1 MDIKKHIKILRNK
14 INKHNVHYYVE
25 DNPQISDFDYDL
37 LMRELIEL
45 ENKTPNLITPTS
57 PTQRV
62 GSKPLPEFKSVRHR
76 LQMLSLSNAMN
87 EDEIIAFDQQ
97 VKRGL
102 GINDEIEYIAEPKLD
117 GLAVELIY
125 ENGLFVTGSTRGD
138 GTMGEDITK
147 NLKTIRSI
155 PLKLQDGEKIPTL
168 LELRCEVFIAIS
180 EFKKLNQKRLD
191 NNKQLF
197 ANPRNCAAGSLRQL
211 DPSVTANRPLKIYCY
226 GLGTIDGLKIKNQT
240 EFLSKLPKW
249 GVPVNPLI
257 KSGYG
262 INFLIE
268 YYRNA
273 ESIRNKLD
281 YDIDGVVFKVNSF
294 LQQDELGSRSRSPR
308 WAIAGKLKSQ
318 QVITKIL
325 DIKPSVGRTG
335 AITPVAKLNPVFVGG
350 VTVSNATLHNQD
362 EINRKNIRIGDT
374 VLIQRAGDVIPEVV
388 KVVLEKRPHNTSSYV
403 LPRNCPKCD
412 QEVSSIEDESVL
424 RCLNIQCPAKI
435 IGQIEHFVAKE
446 CLDIDGL
453 GSKLIQQLVHIKLI
467 NIPSDI
473 YSLKL
478 DELSKLDRMGE
489 KSAKNIIEAI
499 ESSKSTTMSRF
510 LHALGIRNVGLHTSK
525 ILAKFYH
532 GNLDKL
538 MVASYDELIQ
548 IHEIGDIV
556 AKSIIHFFQIETNIS
571 IIEECLNKGVNF
583 KKIDLVKES
592 KLKDKIFVFTGALEK
607 LNRIEAQ
614 SLIEKLGARSS
625 TSISKNTNFLVA
637 GSNAGS
643 KLEKA
648 KQLDVQILSED
659 EFILFIKNNG

>member
-525 ILAKFYH
+525 ILEKFYH

>member
-1 MDIKKHIKILRNK
+1 MDVKKRIKFLRSE

-45 ENKTPNLITPTS
+45 ENRTPNLITATS
-57 PTQRV
+57 PTQRI

-102 GINDEIEYIAEPKLD
+102 GISDEIEYIAEPKLD

-125 ENGLFVTGSTRGD
+125 ENGLFITGSTRGD
-138 GTMGEDITK
+138 GTMGEDITE
-147 NLKTIRSI
+147 NLKTIRSV
-155 PLKLQDGEKIPTL
+155 PLKLQDGEKVPTL

-180 EFKKLNQKRLD
+180 EFKKLNEKRLD

-211 DPSVTANRPLKIYCY
+211 DPSVTANRPLKIFCY
-226 GLGTIDGLKIKNQT
+226 GLGMIDGLKIKNQN
-240 EFLSKLPKW
+240 EFLSKLPLW
-249 GVPVNPLI
+249 GIPVNPLI
-257 KSGYG
+257 KVGFG
-262 INFLIE
+262 INFLME

-273 ESIRNKLD
+273 EKIRNNLD

-294 LQQDELGSRSRSPR
+294 LQQNELGTRSRSPR

-362 EINRKNIRIGDT
+362 EIDRKNIRIGDT
-374 VLIQRAGDVIPEVV
+374 VLIQRAGDVIPEVI
-388 KVVLEKRPHNTSSYV
+388 KVILEKRPHNTTSYV
-403 LPRNCPKCD
+403 LPSNCPKCD
-412 QEVSSIEDESVL
+412 QEVSSIEHESVL

-435 IGQIEHFVAKE
+435 IGQIEHFVSKQ
-446 CLDIDGL
+446 CLDIDGM
-453 GSKLIQQLVHIKLI
+453 GSKLIQQLVHSKLI
-467 NIPSDI
+467 NLPSDI

-478 DELSKLDRMGE
+478 DKLSKLDRMGE
-489 KSAKNIIEAI
+489 KSAQNIIEAI
-499 ESSKSTTMSRF
+499 ELSKSTTMARF

-525 ILAKFYH
+525 ILEKFYH

-538 MVASYDELIQ
+538 MVSSYDELIQ

-556 AKSIIHFFQIETNIS
+556 AKSIIHFFQIEANKSMIK
-571 IIEECLNKGVNF
+571 ECLNKGLWF

-592 KLKDKIFVFTGALEK
+592 KFKDKVFVFTGALEK

-625 TSISKNTNFLVA
+625 TSVSKNTNFLVA
-637 GSNAGS
+637 GSSAGS

-648 KQLDVQILSED
+648 KQLGVQILSED
-659 EFILFIKNNG
+659 EFILFMKNNG

>member
-76 LQMLSLSNAMN
+76 LQMLSLSNAMS

-525 ILAKFYH
+525 ILEKFYH